1 MRARLVLAAGTA
13 ALALAGSV
21 LAAAPAMAGSCT
33 AAGGPPVTCSTGTT
47 VNFTLT
53 AGALS
58 LSVPNSVNLGSVATA
73 QGATLV
79 TGALGSSTVT
89 DARGALLGAYT
100 VSFSASNFTTGAAGT
115 NETIVGNTVTA
126 WSGASSHSNGAALA
140 TDTPSSPGV
149 ASGSPILTVA
159 GYTGTDTGTYNP
171 SVLIPIPASNVAGA
185 YTGTI
190 TQTVVG
196 V

>member
-1 MRARLVLAAGTA
+1 
-13 ALALAGSV
+13 
-21 LAAAPAMAGSCT
+21 
-33 AAGGPPVTCSTGTT
+33 

-53 AGALS
+53 AGSLS
-58 LSVPNSVNLGSVATA
+58 LSVPNSVNLGSVATS

-79 TGALGSSTVT
+79 TGALGGSTVT

-100 VSFSASNFTTGAAGT
+100 VSFSAGNFTTGGGSA
-115 NETIVGNTVTA
+115 NEKVLGSTITA
-126 WSGASSHSNGAALA
+126 WSGTSSHTNGAALA

-149 ASGSPILTVA
+149 ASGSPILTVT

-171 SVLIPIPASNVAGA
+171 SVLIPIPANNVAGA